1 MVLFSRFTVYIILNI
16 LDINES
22 VDFEN
27 QTIEKQYITLLGCTS
42 FENVTFRQWKQ
53 ILQCVS
59 LYIHKIRNLFIFDC
73 RYYVLCSYFMYLSKV
88 HYATKQMVCKYV

>member
-1 MVLFSRFTVYIILNI
+1 MFIMVLFSRLTVYIILNI

-27 QTIEKQYITLLGCTS
+27 QTIEKQYITLLGCSS

-53 ILQCVS
+53 ILQCV
-59 LYIHKIRNLFIFDC
+59 
-73 RYYVLCSYFMYLSKV
+73 
-88 HYATKQMVCKYV
+88 